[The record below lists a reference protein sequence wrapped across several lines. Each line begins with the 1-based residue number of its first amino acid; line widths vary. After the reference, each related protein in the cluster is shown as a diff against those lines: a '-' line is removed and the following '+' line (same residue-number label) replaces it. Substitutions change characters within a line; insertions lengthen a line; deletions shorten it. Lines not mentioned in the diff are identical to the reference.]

1 MGPDTNARGVKNG
14 ETDGGR
20 EASFGALL
28 RRYRR
33 AAGLSQ
39 EALAERAGLTA
50 QGISALER
58 GLRQAPYRETVRLLA
73 EALGLSREERAS
85 LDAAVTRRR
94 GPSRPAAAH
103 PGAQRRSGLLPAAPN
118 PLLGREHDEAA
129 AVHLLTR
136 DEARVLTLTGPGGV
150 GKTRLA
156 MQVAEGL
163 RDRYADG
170 VVFVSLASLNDPG
183 LVIAAVAGA
192 LGVSAVGEPSLL
204 EIVSA
209 HLRDRRML
217 LVLDN
222 FEHVLEAA
230 PAVSALLAAGRQLT
244 VLITSRAPLHIQ
256 GEHELAVPPLAT
268 PDMAPLPPAADLAR
282 YASVALFVSRAR
294 AARPSFALTEANA
307 AAIVAICRRLD
318 GLPLAIEL
326 AAARVKLLPPP
337 ALLARLDGDLT
348 ATPLRLLTGG
358 ARDAPARQQTLR
370 NTIAWSYDLL
380 PAEERRVFQG
390 LAVFAG
396 GATLEA
402 AEAVC
407 AAGAA
412 DAPGL
417 PNVLDVLSSL
427 VDKSLVRVDEP
438 AGDAAVDGGVRVTM
452 LQTIREYGLERL
464 EASGAWATIG
474 ARHATYY
481 LALAEHAAPGLIG
494 PEQSAWLARL
504 GREEDN
510 LRAALDWASRSG
522 GRDES
527 GGHNGEIV
535 LNGNGAQIEIGLRL
549 GSALWRFWHARGR
562 ASEGRVWL
570 EKLLALPR
578 PVGDDAPSL
587 AWRARALD
595 AASALATEQGDHQRA
610 ATLSEE
616 SLGLYRR
623 LGDRRGAA
631 TAINILGSVALR
643 QGDYRRAMS
652 LYEECLAARRDL
664 DDPRGTAAALNNLG
678 IVARYEGD
686 HQRAAS
692 LHEESLAI
700 KRTLGDPRGIAFS
713 LNNLGEVALDRGDDE
728 RAAVLFAE
736 SLVLFEEQEGRWGI
750 ALLLTNLGNLA
761 RRQGLYERATMQ
773 YQRSLTLYREM
784 DNRVDVGECL
794 EGLASVADA
803 QGQPRRAAQ
812 LFGASAA
819 LRAATGTSVPP
830 VDRAAIDAAIGR
842 ARAALGDE
850 AFAQAWAAGEAMPL
864 ERVITQILDDMQGT
878 GN

>member
-1 MGPDTNARGVKNG
+1 MGSDTNANAHTDRDA
-14 ETDGGR
+14 ETDVER
-20 EASFGALL
+20 QPPFGALL

-33 AAGLSQ
+33 AAALSQ

-58 GLRQAPYRETVRLLA
+58 GLRRAPYRETVRLLA

-94 GPSRPAAAH
+94 GPSLHAAAH
-103 PGAQRRSGLLPAAPN
+103 PDAQQRYDLLPAAPN
-118 PLLGREHDEAA
+118 PLIGREHDEAA
-129 AVHLLTR
+129 AVHLLTH
-136 DEARVLTLTGPGGV
+136 DETRLLTLTGPGGV

-163 RDRYADG
+163 HDRYADG
-170 VVFVSLASLNDPG
+170 VVFVSLASLNDPD
-183 LVIAAVAGA
+183 LVIAAVARA
-192 LGVSAVGEPSLL
+192 LGVPARGESSLL
-204 EIVSA
+204 EIVST

-222 FEHVLEAA
+222 FEHVVEAS
-230 PAVSALLAAGRQLT
+230 PVVHTLLAACRRLT

-268 PDMAPLPPAADLAR
+268 PDAAPLPPAADLAR
-282 YASVALFVSRAR
+282 YASVTLFVSRAR
-294 AARPSFALTEANA
+294 AAQPSFALTEANA

-337 ALLARLDGDLT
+337 ALLARLDGDPN

-380 PAEERRVFQG
+380 PAEERRVFQA

-407 AAGAA
+407 AAAA
-412 DAPGL
+412 DDTLGL
-417 PNVLDVLSSL
+417 PNALDVLSSL
-427 VDKSLVRVDEP
+427 VDKSLVWVVES
-438 AGDAAVDGGVRVTM
+438 AGDVAVAVDGGSRMIM
-452 LQTIREYGLERL
+452 LRTIREYGLERL
-464 EASGAWATIG
+464 EESGEWEAIG
-474 ARHATYY
+474 ARHAAYY
-481 LALAEHAAPGLIG
+481 LALAEQAAPGLTG
-494 PEQSAWLARL
+494 PEQTAWLARL

-510 LRAALDWASRSG
+510 LRAALDWASWSE
-522 GRDES
+522 GRD
-527 GGHNGEIV
+527 GETV
-535 LNGNGAQIEIGLRL
+535 LNGNGPEIGLRL
-549 GSALWRFWHARGR
+549 GSALWRFWHTRGQV
-562 ASEGRVWL
+562 SEGRAWL
-570 EKLLALPR
+570 EKLLALSR
-578 PVGDDAPSL
+578 QVGDDAPSL
-587 AWRARALD
+587 APRARALD

-610 ATLSEE
+610 ATLLEE
-616 SLGLYRR
+616 SLRLYRR

-631 TAINILGSVALR
+631 TATNILGSVALR
-643 QGDYRRAMS
+643 QGDYRRATA

-664 DDPRGTAAALNNLG
+664 DDPRGTAVALNNLG

-692 LHEESLAI
+692 LYEESLAI
-700 KRTLGDPRGIAFS
+700 KRTMGDPHSVALS

-736 SLVLFEEQEGRWGI
+736 SLALFEEQEGRWGI

-761 RRQGLYERATMQ
+761 RRQGYYEQATTQ
-773 YQRSLTLYREM
+773 YKRSLTLYREM

-794 EGLASVADA
+794 EGLASVAGA
-803 QGQPRRAAQ
+803 QGQSRRAAQ

-842 ARAALGDE
+842 ARAAMGDE
-850 AFAQAWAAGEAMPL
+850 SFAQAWAAGEAMPL
-864 ERVITQILDDMQGT
+864 ERVIAQILDDIQGT
-878 GN
+878 SY

>member
-1 MGPDTNARGVKNG
+1 MGSDTNAHTDRDA
-14 ETDGGR
+14 ETDVER
-20 EASFGALL
+20 QPPFGALL

-58 GLRQAPYRETVRLLA
+58 GLRRAPYRETVRLLS

-94 GPSRPAAAH
+94 GPSLHAAAH
-103 PGAQRRSGLLPAAPN
+103 PHEQQRYDLLPAAPN
-118 PLLGREHDEAA
+118 PLIGREHDEAA
-129 AVHLLTR
+129 AVHLLTH
-136 DEARVLTLTGPGGV
+136 DETRLLTLTGPGGV

-163 RDRYADG
+163 HDRYADG
-170 VVFVSLASLNDPG
+170 VVFVSLTSLNDSN
-183 LVIAAVAGA
+183 LVIAAVARA
-192 LGVSAVGEPSLL
+192 LGVPARGESSLL

-222 FEHVLEAA
+222 FEHVVEAG
-230 PAVSALLAAGRQLT
+230 PAVTALLAACRRLT
-244 VLITSRAPLHIQ
+244 VLTTSRAPLHIQ

-268 PDMAPLPPAADLAR
+268 PDAAPLPPAADLAR

-294 AARPSFALTEANA
+294 AAQPSFAVTEANA

-337 ALLARLDGDLT
+337 ALLGRLDGDPN

-380 PAEERRVFQG
+380 LAEERRVFQS

-407 AAGAA
+407 AAGADEA
-412 DAPGL
+412 LGL
-417 PNVLDVLSSL
+417 PNVLDVLFSL
-427 VDKSLVRVDEP
+427 VDKSLVRVVES
-438 AGDAAVDGGVRVTM
+438 AGDVAVDGGSRMIM
-452 LQTIREYGLERL
+452 LRTIREYGLERL
-464 EASGAWATIG
+464 EASGEWEAIG
-474 ARHATYY
+474 ARHAAYY
-481 LALAEHAAPGLIG
+481 LALAERAAPGLTG

-522 GRDES
+522 ES
-527 GGHNGEIV
+527 GGRDGETG
-535 LNGNGAQIEIGLRL
+535 LNGPEIGLRL
-549 GSALWRFWHARGR
+549 GSALWRFWHTRGQV
-562 ASEGRVWL
+562 SEGRAWL
-570 EKLLALPR
+570 EKLLALSR
-578 PVGDDAPSL
+578 QVGDDAPSL
-587 AWRARALD
+587 APRARALD

-610 ATLSEE
+610 ATLLEE
-616 SLGLYRR
+616 SLRLYRR

-631 TAINILGSVALR
+631 TTTNILGSVALR
-643 QGDYRRAMS
+643 QGDYRRATA

-664 DDPRGTAAALNNLG
+664 DDPRGTAVALNNLG

-692 LHEESLAI
+692 LYEESLAI
-700 KRTLGDPRGIAFS
+700 KRTLSDPHSVALS
-713 LNNLGEVALDRGDDE
+713 LNNLGVVALDRGDDE

-736 SLVLFEEQEGRWGI
+736 SLALFEEQKGRWGI

-761 RRQGLYERATMQ
+761 RRQGHYEQATMQ
-773 YQRSLTLYREM
+773 YKRSLALYREM

-794 EGLASVADA
+794 EGLGNVAGA
-803 QGQPRRAAQ
+803 QGRPRRAAQ
-812 LFGASAA
+812 LFGVSAA

-842 ARAALGDE
+842 ARAAMGDE
-850 AFAQAWAAGEAMPL
+850 AFAQAWAEGEAMPL
-864 ERVITQILDDMQGT
+864 ERVITQILDDKQGT
-878 GN
+878 GY

>member
-1 MGPDTNARGVKNG
+1 M
-14 ETDGGR
+14 
-20 EASFGALL
+20 
-28 RRYRR
+28 
-33 AAGLSQ
+33 
-39 EALAERAGLTA
+39 
-50 QGISALER
+50 
-58 GLRQAPYRETVRLLA
+58 
-73 EALGLSREERAS
+73 
-85 LDAAVTRRR
+85 
-94 GPSRPAAAH
+94 
-103 PGAQRRSGLLPAAPN
+103 PAAPN

-129 AVHLLTR
+129 AVHLLTH
-136 DEARVLTLTGPGGV
+136 DEARLLTLTGPGGV

-156 MQVAEGL
+156 LQVAEGL
-163 RDRYADG
+163 RDHYADS
-170 VVFVSLASLNDPG
+170 VVFVSLASLTDPG
-183 LVIAAVAGA
+183 LVIAAVAMA
-192 LGVSAVGEPSLL
+192 LGVPALGVPALGVPALGVPALGEPSLL

-209 HLRDRRML
+209 QLRDRRLL

-230 PAVSALLAAGRQLT
+230 PAMSALLAAGRQLT

-256 GEHELAVPPLAT
+256 SEHELAVPPLAT
-268 PDMAPLPPAADLAR
+268 PDVSPLPPAADLAR

-294 AARPSFALTEANA
+294 AAQPSFALTEANA
-307 AAIVAICRRLD
+307 AAIVTICRRLD

-348 ATPLRLLTGG
+348 ATPLRLPTGG

-370 NTIAWSYDLL
+370 NTIAWSYELL
-380 PAEERRVFQG
+380 PTEERRVFQG

-407 AAGAA
+407 AAGGTGGAGGAGAGAA
-412 DAPGL
+412 DALGV

-427 VDKSLVRVDEP
+427 VDKSLARVDEP
-438 AGDAAVDGGVRVTM
+438 VGDAAVDGSARVTM
-452 LQTIREYGLERL
+452 LQTIREYGLECL
-464 EASGAWATIG
+464 EASGEWAEIG

-481 LALAEHAAPGLIG
+481 LALAEHAAPGLTG
-494 PEQSAWLARL
+494 PEQSIWLTRL

-522 GRDES
+522 GCDE
-527 GGHNGEIV
+527 GTV
-535 LNGNGAQIEIGLRL
+535 LNGNGPEIEIGLRL

-562 ASEGRVWL
+562 ASEGRAWL
-570 EKLLALPR
+570 EKLLALSR
-578 PVGDDAPSL
+578 PVGDAPSL
-587 AWRARALD
+587 APRARALD

-616 SLGLYRR
+616 SLRLYRR

-631 TAINILGSVALR
+631 TATNILGSVALR
-643 QGDYRRAMS
+643 QGDYRRATA
-652 LYEECLAARRDL
+652 LYEECLAARREL
-664 DDPRGTAAALNNLG
+664 DDPRGTATALNNLG

-700 KRTLGDPRGIAFS
+700 KRTLGDARGIAFS

-728 RAAVLFAE
+728 RAAALFAE
-736 SLVLFEEQEGRWGI
+736 SLALFEAQEGRWGI

-761 RRQGLYERATMQ
+761 RHQGQYERATMQ
-773 YQRSLTLYREM
+773 HKRSLALYREM

-794 EGLASVADA
+794 EGLANVTDA
-803 QGQPRRAAQ
+803 QGQPQRAAG

-819 LRAATGTSVPP
+819 LRAATGTSIQP

-850 AFAQAWAAGEAMPL
+850 AFAQAWAAGAAMPL
-864 ERVITQILDDMQGT
+864 ERVIAQILDDRQGS
-878 GN
+878 GH

>member
-1 MGPDTNARGVKNG
+1 MGPNTNANARTNRDA
-14 ETDGGR
+14 ETDVER
-20 EASFGALL
+20 QPPFGALL
-28 RRYRR
+28 GRYRR

-58 GLRQAPYRETVRLLA
+58 GLRRAPYRETVRLLA

-94 GPSRPAAAH
+94 GPSQHPAA
-103 PGAQRRSGLLPAAPN
+103 PPDEQRRYDLLPAAPN
-118 PLLGREHDEAA
+118 PLIGREHDEAA
-129 AVHLLTR
+129 AVHLLTH
-136 DEARVLTLTGPGGV
+136 DETRLLTLTGPGGV

-163 RDRYADG
+163 HDRYGDG
-170 VVFVSLASLNDPG
+170 VVFVPLAALNDPS
-183 LVIAAVAGA
+183 LVIAVIARA
-192 LGVSAVGEPSLL
+192 LGVPARGESSLF

-222 FEHVLEAA
+222 FEHVVEAA
-230 PAVSALLAAGRQLT
+230 PAVHALLATCRRLT
-244 VLITSRAPLHIQ
+244 VLTTSRAPLHIQ
-256 GEHELAVPPLAT
+256 GEHELAVPPLAS
-268 PDMAPLPPAADLAR
+268 PDAAPLPPAADLAR

-294 AARPSFALTEANA
+294 AAQPSFALTEANA

-337 ALLARLDGDLT
+337 ALLARLDGDPN

-407 AAGAA
+407 AAAA
-412 DAPGL
+412 DDTLGL

-427 VDKSLVRVDEP
+427 VDKSLVWVVES
-438 AGDAAVDGGVRVTM
+438 AGDVAVAVDGGSRMIM
-452 LQTIREYGLERL
+452 LRTIREYGLERL
-464 EASGAWATIG
+464 EESGEWEAIG
-474 ARHATYY
+474 ARHAAYY
-481 LALAEHAAPGLIG
+481 LALAEQAAPGLTG
-494 PEQSAWLARL
+494 PEQTAWLARL

-510 LRAALDWASRSG
+510 LRAALDWASRSE
-522 GRDES
+522 GRD
-527 GGHNGEIV
+527 GETV
-535 LNGNGAQIEIGLRL
+535 LNGNGPEIGLRL
-549 GSALWRFWHARGR
+549 GSALWRFWHTRGQV
-562 ASEGRVWL
+562 SEGRAWL
-570 EKLLALPR
+570 EKLLALSR
-578 PVGDDAPSL
+578 QVGDDAPSL
-587 AWRARALD
+587 ASRARALD

-610 ATLSEE
+610 ATLLEE
-616 SLGLYRR
+616 SLRLYRR

-631 TAINILGSVALR
+631 TATNILGSVAL
-643 QGDYRRAMS
+643 QGDYRRATA

-664 DDPRGTAAALNNLG
+664 DDPRGTAVALNNLG

-686 HQRAAS
+686 HQRAAA
-692 LHEESLAI
+692 LYEESLAI
-700 KRTLGDPRGIAFS
+700 KRTLGDPHSVALS

-736 SLVLFEEQEGRWGI
+736 SLALFEEQEGRWGI

-761 RRQGLYERATMQ
+761 RRQGHYEQAVMQ
-773 YQRSLTLYREM
+773 YKRSLALYREM
-784 DNRVDVGECL
+784 DNRVGVGECL

-803 QGQPRRAAQ
+803 QGQSRRAAQ

-842 ARAALGDE
+842 AWAALGDE
-850 AFAQAWAAGEAMPL
+850 AFAQAWAAGKTMPL
-864 ERVITQILDDMQGT
+864 ERVITHILDDMQGT
-878 GN
+878 SY

>member
-1 MGPDTNARGVKNG
+1 MGPDTNARGG
-14 ETDGGR
+14 RGAETDVER
-20 EASFGALL
+20 QSPFGALL

-58 GLRQAPYRETVRLLA
+58 GLRRAPYRETVRLLA

-94 GPSRPAAAH
+94 GPSLHAAAH
-103 PGAQRRSGLLPAAPN
+103 QDEQQRYDLLPAAPN
-118 PLLGREHDEAA
+118 PLIGREHDEAA
-129 AVHLLTR
+129 AVHLLTH
-136 DEARVLTLTGPGGV
+136 DETRLLTLTGPGGV

-156 MQVAEGL
+156 MQVGEGL
-163 RDRYADG
+163 HDRYADG
-170 VVFVSLASLNDPG
+170 VVFVSLASLNDSS
-183 LVIAAVAGA
+183 LVIAAVARA
-192 LGVSAVGEPSLL
+192 LGVPVRGESSLL
-204 EIVSA
+204 EIMSA

-222 FEHVLEAA
+222 FEHVVEAA
-230 PAVSALLAAGRQLT
+230 PVVHALLASCRRLT
-244 VLITSRAPLHIQ
+244 VLTTSRAPLHIQ

-268 PDMAPLPPAADLAR
+268 PDAAPLPPAADLAR
-282 YASVALFVSRAR
+282 YASVTLFVSRAR
-294 AARPSFALTEANA
+294 AAQPSFALTEANA
-307 AAIVAICRRLD
+307 VAIVAICRQLD

-326 AAARVKLLPPP
+326 AAARIKLLPPP
-337 ALLARLDGDLT
+337 ALLARLDGDPN

-380 PAEERRVFQG
+380 SAEERRVFQD
-390 LAVFAG
+390 LAIFAG

-407 AAGAA
+407 AAGADHA
-412 DAPGL
+412 LGL

-427 VDKSLVRVDEP
+427 VDKSLVQVDESS
-438 AGDAAVDGGVRVTM
+438 GDVAVGVDGGSRVTM

-464 EASGAWATIG
+464 EASGEWDEIG
-474 ARHATYY
+474 ARHAAYY
-481 LALAEHAAPGLIG
+481 LALAERAAPGLTG
-494 PEQSAWLARL
+494 PEQSAWLALL

-522 GRDES
+522 GRD
-527 GGHNGEIV
+527 GEPV
-535 LNGNGAQIEIGLRL
+535 LNGNGPGIEIGLRL
-549 GSALWRFWHARGR
+549 GSALWRFWHTRGQV
-562 ASEGRVWL
+562 SEGRAWL
-570 EKLLALPR
+570 EKLLALSR
-578 PVGDDAPSL
+578 PVGNDAPSL
-587 AWRARALD
+587 ASQTRALD

-610 ATLSEE
+610 ATLLEE
-616 SLGLYRR
+616 SLRLYRR
-623 LGDRRGAA
+623 LGDPRGAA
-631 TAINILGSVALR
+631 TATNILGSVALR
-643 QGDYRRAMS
+643 QGDYRRATA

-664 DDPRGTAAALNNLG
+664 TDSRGTAVALNNLG

-728 RAAVLFAE
+728 RATVLFAE
-736 SLVLFEEQEGRWGI
+736 SLALFEEHDGRWGI

-761 RRQGLYERATMQ
+761 RRQGHYERATMR
-773 YQRSLTLYREM
+773 YKRSLALYREM

-803 QGQPRRAAQ
+803 QGRPWRAAQ

-819 LRAATGTSVPP
+819 LRAAAGTSVPP

-842 ARAALGDE
+842 AQAALGDE

-864 ERVITQILDDMQGT
+864 ERVIAQILDDIQGT
-878 GN
+878 SY